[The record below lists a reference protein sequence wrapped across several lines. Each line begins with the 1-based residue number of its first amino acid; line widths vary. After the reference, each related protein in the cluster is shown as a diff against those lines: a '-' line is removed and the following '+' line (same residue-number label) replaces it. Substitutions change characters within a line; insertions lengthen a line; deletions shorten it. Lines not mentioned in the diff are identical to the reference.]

1 MHHHDVYCDNDM
13 HISDFVLTSLANC
26 TFESVA
32 LHIKNFTVSVHILF
46 ALCDEFPDIWRS
58 IGKVVHR
65 SPNCR
70 TWRVAPVYIHIYY
83 NCVLTILIRHFILG
97 LQYSRI

>member
-32 LHIKNFTVSVHILF
+32 LHVKNFTVSVHILF

-58 IGKVVHR
+58 IGKSGAPFPKLPHLA
-65 SPNCR
+65 CR
-70 TWRVAPVYIHIYY
+70 PCIYTYI
-83 NCVLTILIRHFILG
+83 
-97 LQYSRI
+97 LQLRFNDTNSTFYSGSAV